1 MEGTG
6 QASLFQVPAG
16 VRDRG
21 GGNAYLGLSHLLP
34 LTTSDWLPYERP
46 SCREVTIRR
55 GAFGRFRAAG
65 LVARVTSAAL
75 ILTAPAPLWAYP
87 RDYGPFEPGKQPPQ
101 VRLTELPV
109 MDRVIPPANQ
119 PGLQYTFGE
128 ARSQGPR
135 IHVRQ
140 QDDGCW
146 LALIGANGDTILPPR
161 RVSAYKWCAS
171 AAYRGDL
178 NQDGKPD
185 YVLHFPSGG
194 CGLGAEYYDR
204 VLLLSTATHYAVLT
218 EPTVAPGPEDFVRMP
233 PGKGCQ
239 IVHTTFMY
247 GEAGQDEK
255 SHNYWVYHLLQ
266 IDGDKITL
274 ATLDRR
280 FPKWVLYTSKP
291 NHKDTQ
297 QLTEEQKKRLL
308 RGVPGGGKLID
319 CFIRRAET
327 TGTQPARSKPKEAA
341 SSKVP
346 KTQPG

>member
-1 MEGTG
+1 M
-6 QASLFQVPAG
+6 
-16 VRDRG
+16 
-21 GGNAYLGLSHLLP
+21 
-34 LTTSDWLPYERP
+34 
-46 SCREVTIRR
+46 
-55 GAFGRFRAAG
+55 
-65 LVARVTSAAL
+65 
-75 ILTAPAPLWAYP
+75 ILTAPAALWAYP
-87 RDYGPFEPGKQPPQ
+87 RDYGPFEPGKPPPQ

-128 ARSQGPR
+128 ARSRGPR
-135 IHVRQ
+135 IQVRQ

-146 LALIGANGDTILPPR
+146 LTLIGADGDTMLPPR

-204 VLLLSTATHYAVLT
+204 VLLLSTTTHHAVLT
-218 EPTVAPGPEDFVRMP
+218 EPTVTPGPEDFVRTS
-233 PGKGCQ
+233 PGRGCQ
-239 IVHTTFMY
+239 IVHTTFVY
-247 GEAGQDEK
+247 GEAGKDGK

-274 ATLDRR
+274 LDQDRK
-280 FPKWVLYTSKP
+280 FPKWVLYASRP

-308 RGVPGGGKLID
+308 RGVAGGGKLID
-319 CFIRRAET
+319 RIIRRAET
-327 TGTQPARSKPKEAA
+327 TATQPARSKPKEA
-341 SSKVP
+341 
-346 KTQPG
+346 T